1 MINDLVVDTN
11 KSILKQKVTD
21 TTLSGHISFYSS

>member
-1 MINDLVVDTN
+1 LVVDTN